1 MTDIRDGLHDVAQAV
16 ADLAKEAAYVAIGVG
31 VLEFQRAQ
39 VRRHE
44 LACARKLISGRP
56 KDFDE
61 TVAQVRK
68 AVDANIDPILALI
81 PEQAQAVVRQTRDEL
96 RSRLRFSA

>member
-1 MTDIRDGLHDVAQAV
+1 MTDMLDGLHDVAQAV

-44 LACARKLISGRP
+44 LTLAHKLISGRP

-61 TVAQVRK
+61 TVAQVFR
-68 AVDANIDPILALI
+68 AVDANIDPILALL
-81 PEQAQAVVRQTRDEL
+81 PEQAQAIVRQTRDEL

>member
-1 MTDIRDGLHDVAQAV
+1 MTDIRDDLHDVAQAV

-39 VRRHE
+39 ARGHE
-44 LACARKLISGRP
+44 FAGARKLICGRA
-56 KDFDE
+56 KACDE
-61 TVAQVRK
+61 TVAQVFK
-68 AVDANIDPILALI
+68 AVDANMDPIVALL
-81 PEQAQAVVRQTRDEL
+81 PEQAQAVVRRTRDEL

>member
-1 MTDIRDGLHDVAQAV
+1 MTDIRDDLHDVAQAV

-39 VRRHE
+39 ARCHE
-44 LACARKLISGRP
+44 LVCARKLISGRP
-56 KDFDE
+56 KAFDE
-61 TVAQVRK
+61 TVAQLFE
-68 AVDANIDPILALI
+68 AVDANIDPIVALL